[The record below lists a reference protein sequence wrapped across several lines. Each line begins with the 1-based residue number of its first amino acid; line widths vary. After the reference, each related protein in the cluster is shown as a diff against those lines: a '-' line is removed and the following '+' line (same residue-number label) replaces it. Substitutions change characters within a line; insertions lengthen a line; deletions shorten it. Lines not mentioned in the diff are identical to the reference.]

1 MLDLQRGLGRKA
13 LEPQGI
19 TREHMLAQHLP
30 YITPVGDDVVMLRD
44 GDVMGSFTVRGLEA
58 ATAEAALIDDVK
70 AAMENAVAQMGPDVA
85 LYIHRVSMETQP
97 QLPPVQGDGF
107 AVEVDRVWQRHIARD
122 GLRERTI
129 MVTVCLRPRKL
140 TSLWSKI
147 SGGGKTDLRGL
158 RDRRIARL
166 NEIIAFMMQVLRP
179 VGPRRLTVGGG
190 QWLGLLRTCV
200 TGQYAPLTPG
210 SSFEPLSNLMAGS
223 RVDFR
228 GDTFTVFGTDSEDT
242 RYGAIFGM
250 KGYPS
255 ETMAGIFDRF
265 DMAADMVV
273 THSFTPMD
281 LVTATGRLQRT
292 IRQMRAADDA
302 ALSLQAQ
309 LVEASDQLAS
319 GRIVF
324 GHHLV
329 TIMAVAESRAELDD
343 IAASIRSAGQRAGA
357 VIVREDINARTAY
370 FAQHPGNYGYRS
382 RASMTSSRNFASFAS
397 LHAAGIG
404 VEEGRE
410 PWGVPLTILPTVSGE
425 PYRFNF
431 HAAGAQGE
439 RTVGHSLTIG
449 RTGTGKSVGIAFL
462 AAQVQRAN
470 PRIIAFDKDNGL
482 EMPLRALGGSYAP
495 VRMGEVTDFNPFAAE
510 TDERGRAWL
519 TDWLSALLEQNGP
532 PLTAEQSESLSRA
545 VTANAESDAAL
556 QNVMHFRSQL
566 LSVDDGGDLYT
577 RMGVWDT
584 DGQYGWVFGGM
595 AADPVHFDQA
605 VTGFD
610 LTEILDV
617 SSVRTAWLSYV
628 FRRIERTV
636 EDGRPTL
643 LILDEAWKLLDD
655 PYFEARLKD
664 WMLTMRKKNVAVVML
679 TQRVS
684 HIAESRAG
692 NSILESV
699 NTTIVFPNRRN
710 TAEEL
715 APLNLSDSEEAFLM
729 NTGGASR
736 AALVRNGDTSTVVDL
751 DLSAL
756 GPLLRVLAGGK
767 GDDMSPANWRDNP
780 DFWKEM

>member
-19 TREHMLAQHLP
+19 AREHMLAQHLP

-58 ATAEAALIDDVK
+58 ATAEIALIDDVK
-70 AAMENAVAQMGPDVA
+70 AAMESAVAQIGPDVA
-85 LYIHRVSMETQP
+85 LYVHRVSMETQP
-97 QLPPVQGDGF
+97 QMPPVQGDGF
-107 AVEVDRVWQRHIARD
+107 AAEVDRVWQRHIARD
-122 GLRERTI
+122 GLRDRTI

-147 SGGGKTDLRGL
+147 SGGGKTDLRDL

-200 TGQYAPLTPG
+200 TGQYAPLAPG
-210 SSFEPLSNLMAGS
+210 SSFEPLANLLAGS
-223 RVDFR
+223 RVDFK
-228 GDTFTVFGTDSEDT
+228 GDTFTVFGTDSDDV

-273 THSFTPMD
+273 THSFTPID
-281 LVTATGRLQRT
+281 LVTASGRLQRT

-302 ALSLQAQ
+302 AISLQAQ

-319 GRIVF
+319 GQIVF
-324 GHHLV
+324 GNHLV
-329 TIMAVAESRAELDD
+329 TIMAVARSRAELDD
-343 IAASIRSAGQRAGA
+343 IAASVRSAGQRAGA

-370 FAQHPGNYGYRS
+370 FAQHPGNYSYRS

-397 LHAAGIG
+397 LHSAGIG
-404 VEEGRE
+404 VEDGKE
-410 PWGVPLTILPTVSGE
+410 PWGVPVTILPTVSGE

-431 HAAGAQGE
+431 HAAGAPGE

-495 VRMGEVTDFNPFAAE
+495 VRMGEATGFNPFAAE
-510 TDERGRAWL
+510 TDERGCAWL

-532 PLTAEQSESLSRA
+532 PLTAEQSEALSRA
-545 VTANAESDAAL
+545 VVANAESDPAL

-566 LSVDDGGDLYT
+566 LSMDDDRDLYT

-595 AADPVHFDQA
+595 ASDPVQFDQA

-617 SSVRTAWLSYV
+617 PSVRTAWLSYV

-710 TAEEL
+710 TAAEL
-715 APLNLSDSEEAFLM
+715 APLNLSDSEQSFLM
-729 NTGGASR
+729 NTGGANR
-736 AALVRNGDTSTVVDL
+736 AALVRNGDSSTIVDL

-756 GPLLRVLAGGK
+756 GPLLGVLKGGAG
-767 GDDMSPANWRDNP
+767 DETSPAKWRETP
-780 DFWKEM
+780 DFWKEI